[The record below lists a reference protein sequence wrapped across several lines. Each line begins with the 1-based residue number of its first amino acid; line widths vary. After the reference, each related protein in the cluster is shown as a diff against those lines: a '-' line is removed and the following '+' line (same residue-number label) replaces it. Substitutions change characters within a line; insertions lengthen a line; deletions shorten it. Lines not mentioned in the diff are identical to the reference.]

1 MTDKPKIMLLGDSI
15 RMSYQNR
22 VKDLLA
28 SKACVVGPAENCQ
41 YSLYT
46 LSSLNRWIDALGE
59 PDIIHW
65 NNGLHDYGHNPIRSP
80 NQFPIETYVQNLEF
94 ILNHFKQITEKII
107 WATITPI
114 RPNRAFVEEAWSWR
128 QEEIDQY
135 NESAMSLMT
144 AKGVKVNDLHRL
156 VTADYEKYLGEDQLH
171 LSEAGIEVCAQAAA
185 AAVRLRAWQQAV
197 PSSAG
202 D

>member
-1 MTDKPKIMLLGDSI
+1 MTDMPKILLLGDSI

-22 VKDLLA
+22 VEDLLA

-65 NNGLHDYGHNPIRSP
+65 NNGLHDCGHNPIRSP
-80 NQFPIETYVQNLEF
+80 NQFPIETYVDNLEF
-94 ILNHFKQITEKII
+94 ILNHLKQFTQKII

-114 RPNRAFVEEAWSWR
+114 SPNRAFVEEAWSWR

-144 AKGVKVNDLHRL
+144 TKGVKVNDLHRL
-156 VTADYEKYLGEDQLH
+156 VTADCEKNLAEDQLH
-171 LSEAGIEVCAQAAA
+171 LSEAGIEICAQAVA
-185 AAVRLRAWQQAV
+185 AAVLSYFA
-197 PSSAG
+197 P
-202 D
+202 